1 MTSTGSTGSVA
12 TPARPP
18 SSGPPRGPGG
28 EPPPRAAETRTG
40 LAGLFALPGLAVRA
54 VVRSAAATPG
64 RLTVIA
70 VGLVLLALIT
80 GIIGAISVQ
89 GKKDTINELIDHR
102 EPLAVAAQQ
111 VYRSLSDADAT
122 AASAFLATGTE
133 PPALRSRY
141 ELDVAQAGSALA
153 KAASDAGGVPEAA
166 AQVDVIN
173 QQFPVYTGLIETARA
188 NNRQGFPAGASYL
201 REASELMR
209 TKILPAAADLYR
221 IDTERLMTEQD
232 DATDVPWVAGVL
244 VLALLGSLI
253 ATQVYLKRRT
263 NRVLNVGLLVAT
275 GAVVLALL
283 WSAVALVVQGI
294 AVGSGSENGTRQVDL
309 AVQARISAQQ
319 ARADETLTLVARGDG
334 AKYEKEFTE
343 LTTKMVG
350 QDGKGGLLGELR
362 SLAADAGN
370 TEQVDRAITEA
381 GVWLQAHRKVR
392 ENDDVGKYAEAVS
405 LAIDERQAE
414 GSTGAFLRMDES
426 LVEVIK
432 DGRQEFLDETS
443 FADGAL
449 TLLAPG
455 VAVLAVIA
463 AAGATMGIRERL
475 MEYR

>member
-1 MTSTGSTGSVA
+1 MA
-12 TPARPP
+12 TPPRPP
-18 SSGPPRGPGG
+18 SSGPPRGPGA
-28 EPPPRAAETRTG
+28 EPPPTTAETRTG

-64 RLTVIA
+64 RLSVIA
-70 VGLVLLALIT
+70 VGLVLLALIA

-221 IDTERLMTEQD
+221 IDTERLLTEQD

-253 ATQVYLKRRT
+253 ATQVHLKRRT

-309 AVQARISAQQ
+309 AVQARIAAQQ

-350 QDGKGGLLGELR
+350 PPEAGGKGGLLGELR
-362 SLAADAGN
+362 TLAADGGD

-381 GVWLQAHRKVR
+381 GTWLQAHRKVR
-392 ENDDVGKYAEAVS
+392 ENDDSGKYDEAVS
-405 LAIDERQAE
+405 LAIDERMAD

>member
-1 MTSTGSTGSVA
+1 MTSTVT
-12 TPARPP
+12 RPGQQP
-18 SSGPPRGPGG
+18 GAGPQRGPGG
-28 EPPPRAAETRTG
+28 ELPPPTTSDETRTG

-64 RLTVIA
+64 RLSVIA

-80 GIIGAISVQ
+80 GIVGAISVQ

-141 ELDVAQAGSALA
+141 ELDVVQAGSALA
-153 KAASDAGGVPEAA
+153 KAASDSGGVPEAA

-173 QQFPVYTGLIETARA
+173 QQFPLYTGLIETARA

-221 IDTERLMTEQD
+221 IDTERLMAEQD

-294 AVGSGSENGTRQVDL
+294 AVGGGSESGTRQVDL
-309 AVQARISAQQ
+309 AVQARIAAQQ

-334 AKYEKEFTE
+334 KKYEEEFTQ
-343 LTTKMVG
+343 LAGKMVG
-350 QDGKGGLLGELR
+350 QDGKGGLLGDLR
-362 SLAADAGN
+362 SLAADGGN
-370 TEQVDRAITEA
+370 TEQIDRAINEA
-381 GVWLQAHRKVR
+381 GVWLEAHRRVR
-392 ENDDVGKYAEAVS
+392 ENDDSGKYAEAVS
-405 LAIDERQAE
+405 LAIDERVNG
-414 GSTGAFLRMDES
+414 GSTGAFLRLDES
-426 LVEVIK
+426 LVAVIR
-432 DGRQEFLDETS
+432 DGRQEFVDETS
-443 FADGAL
+443 DADAAL